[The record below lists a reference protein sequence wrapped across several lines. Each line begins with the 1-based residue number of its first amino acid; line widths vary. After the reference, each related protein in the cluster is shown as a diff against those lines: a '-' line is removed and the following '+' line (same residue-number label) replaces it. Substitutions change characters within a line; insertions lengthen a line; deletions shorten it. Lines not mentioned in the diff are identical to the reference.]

1 VRAGRAYI
9 LLARDEVEAALS
21 DWEQAMAI
29 ARRSE
34 IPDEVVSFLAAGAH
48 LCSQLGRPAQAR
60 ALADEVLGY
69 DAEAVA
75 AGGLELAWI
84 ADHIG
89 RSAQL
94 RAKLYGAPAVR
105 PWFRQIADLVLAGDF
120 ATAADLAHDWG
131 LFSIEAETR
140 LRAADKLRDLG
151 RHDEA
156 NKQLEKALAFYRTVG
171 ARRYIRE
178 SEGLLSTSV

>member
-9 LLARDEVEAALS
+9 RLARDEVEAAQT

-34 IPDEVVSFLAAGAH
+34 IPDEVVTFVAAGAH

-60 ALADEVLGY
+60 ALADELLGH
-69 DAEAVA
+69 DAEAAA
-75 AGGLELAWI
+75 AGGLELAWV
-84 ADHIG
+84 ADHLG

-94 RAKLYGAPAVR
+94 RAKLDAAPSIR

-140 LRAADKLRDLG
+140 LRAAEKPSELG

-156 NKQLEKALAFYRTVG
+156 NKQLENALAFYRTVG
-171 ARRYIRE
+171 ATRYIRE
-178 SEGLLSTSV
+178 AEALLSTPV